1 PAASA
6 AASAQAVTA
15 APLAAVSSPADAA
28 APGISM
34 PPLPAFDVLPS
45 DLPAYL
51 AAVERD
57 IIIRALAQTSYNRT
71 QAAQLLGISFRQ
83 LRYQMQKL
91 NIQEPET

>member
-1 PAASA
+1 VDAAGD
-6 AASAQAVTA
+6 A
-15 APLAAVSSPADAA
+15 APASEPV
-28 APGISM
+28 M

-57 IIIRALAQTSYNRT
+57 IITRALVQTNYNRT

-91 NIQEPET
+91 NIQDPG